1 MKYAHSTGMKI
12 RSTSIRDAVLGRI
25 LPIRKISAGTGIARD
40 SSTKTQKLISR
51 IIMVS
56 RNARRELSIQRIET
70 TVLQK
75 ASSTIVSISPDRP
88 EARMN
93 GIWISVKQMIRR
105 KLLRNRP
112 AECQKTARNA
122 LLIPNSAAA
131 REYPL
136 TA

>member
-1 MKYAHSTGMKI
+1 MHHFRILRCMRMKYAHSTGMKI
-12 RSTSIRDAVLGRI
+12 RSTSIRDAALGRI

-56 RNARRELSIQRIET
+56 RNARIELSIQRIET

-93 GIWISVKQMIRR
+93 GIWISVKQMIR
-105 KLLRNRP
+105 
-112 AECQKTARNA
+112 
-122 LLIPNSAAA
+122 
-131 REYPL
+131 
-136 TA
+136 